1 MRRLLLVTV
10 VLCAFSQRRER
21 LPATVTP
28 GPQPSDAIIL
38 FDGRD
43 LAQWQA
49 ADGTPS
55 GCVVDGG
62 EMLCRTGSRDAVSR
76 QMFRDAQIHLEFK
89 IPYMPA
95 EHGQSRGNSGVYLHG
110 LYEIQV
116 LDSFENPT
124 YSNGSCGALYGQ
136 AAPLVNVSLPPE
148 QWQTYDILFR
158 APRCEDGQ
166 VRQKAVVTV
175 LQNGIVV
182 QDHVAIEAS
191 KCQETGPLL
200 LQDHNYPGAPLTL
213 MRFRNVWFR
222 PLQGRATEESLR

>member
-1 MRRLLLVTV
+1 MRRLLLVSV
-10 VLCAFSQRRER
+10 VLCAFCQQRER
-21 LPATVTP
+21 PPATVTP
-28 GPQPSDAIIL
+28 GPHPSDAIVL

-49 ADGTPS
+49 TDGA
-55 GCVVDGG
+55 GCVIDAG
-62 EMLCRTGSRDAVSR
+62 EMLCRTGSGDAVSR

-124 YSNGSCGALYGQ
+124 SANGSCGALYGQ
-136 AAPLVNVSLPPE
+136 AAPLVNASLPPE

-166 VRQKAVVTV
+166 VRQKALVTV
-175 LQNGIVV
+175 LQNVILV

-191 KCQETGPLL
+191 QCQEAGPLL
-200 LQDHNYPGAPLTL
+200 LQDHNSPGAPLTL
-213 MRFRNVWFR
+213 MRFRNIWFR
-222 PLQGRATEESLR
+222 RLAGRAAGANRAR

>member
-1 MRRLLLVTV
+1 MRRLLLVSV
-10 VLCAFSQRRER
+10 VLCAFCQRRER

-28 GPQPSDAIIL
+28 GPQPSDATVL

-49 ADGTPS
+49 KDGTPS
-55 GCVVDGG
+55 GCVVDRG
-62 EMLCRTGSRDAVSR
+62 EMLCRTGSGDAVSR

-89 IPYMPA
+89 IPHMPA
-95 EHGQSRGNSGVYLHG
+95 EHGQTRGNSGVYLHG

-116 LDSFENPT
+116 LDSFDNPT
-124 YSNGSCGALYGQ
+124 YANGSCGALYGQ
-136 AAPLVNVSLPPE
+136 AAPLVNASLPPE
-148 QWQTYDILFR
+148 QWQAYDILFR
-158 APRCEDGQ
+158 APRCEEGQ
-166 VRQKAVVTV
+166 VTQKAVVTV

-200 LQDHNYPGAPLTL
+200 LQDHNYPGAPVTQ
-213 MRFRNVWFR
+213 MRFRNVWLR
-222 PLQGRATEESLR
+222 NLQGRGTEESQR